1 MIKKLFAFARGECA
15 AESADSPANQEL
27 LLGGHLYL
35 AFLKAWTYSFKF
47 FWCNLFLLWNKKV
60 DHNEACIHL

>member
-47 FWCNLFLLWNKKV
+47 FWYNLFLLWNKKV
-60 DHNEACIHL
+60 DHN

>member
-1 MIKKLFAFARGECA
+1 MIRKLFAFSKGECA

-35 AFLKAWTYSFKF
+35 AVL
-47 FWCNLFLLWNKKV
+47 KV
-60 DHNEACIHL
+60 DHGRLL